1 VLHDTAASS
10 TMVPAETPAGGGR
23 AWNVTRLVW
32 PSASVPTDHGDVWRW
47 ELPTVHDASRVR
59 MDLRARLAHPSLASR
74 STEDAR
80 EGLLLVFEELSS
92 NALRHGGGAV
102 EALIVAVPS
111 GWVIVLTDGSPDA
124 PPRPAIDRDPAF
136 GGMGLPMVAQLS
148 VDYGWCSE
156 PGRKHVWARLP
167 SGTTTFSVPQPRSSS
182 GPAA

>member
-1 VLHDTAASS
+1 VS
-10 TMVPAETPAGGGR
+10 G
-23 AWNVTRLVW
+23 LVW
-32 PSASVPTDHGDVWRW
+32 PSSAVPSDDGDVWRW

-102 EALIVAVPS
+102 EATIVAMPA
-111 GWVIVLTDGSPDA
+111 GWVIVLTDGAPDA
-124 PPRPAIDRDPAF
+124 PPRPEIDRDPAF

-148 VDYGWCSE
+148 TDFGWCSE
-156 PGRKHVWARLP
+156 SDRKHVWARLP
-167 SGTTTFSVPQPRSSS
+167 SGMTEATPLPRPRSSS

>member
-1 VLHDTAASS
+1 MS
-10 TMVPAETPAGGGR
+10 G
-23 AWNVTRLVW
+23 LVW
-32 PSASVPTDHGDVWRW
+32 PSAPVPTEDGDVWRW

-59 MDLRARLAHPSLASR
+59 MDLRARLAHPSLAAR

-102 EALIVAVPS
+102 QAQIVAMPT
-111 GWVIVLTDGSPDA
+111 GWLIRLTDGSPDA

-148 VDYGWCSE
+148 VDYGWSSE

-167 SGTTTFSVPQPRSSS
+167 SGLAAAAAVPRPRSSS

>member
-1 VLHDTAASS
+1 MS
-10 TMVPAETPAGGGR
+10 G
-23 AWNVTRLVW
+23 LVW
-32 PSASVPTDHGDVWRW
+32 PSAAVPTEDGDVWRW

-102 EALIVAVPS
+102 EALIVALTT
-111 GWVIVLTDGSPDA
+111 GWLIVLTDGSPDA

-148 VDYGWCSE
+148 VDYGWCSD
-156 PGRKHVWARLP
+156 PGRKRVWARLP
-167 SGTTTFSVPQPRSSS
+167 SGMAAAASVPRPRSSS

>member
-1 VLHDTAASS
+1 MS
-10 TMVPAETPAGGGR
+10 E
-23 AWNVTRLVW
+23 LVW
-32 PSASVPTDHGDVWRW
+32 PSASVPREDGDLWQWV
-47 ELPTVHDASRVR
+47 LPTVHDASRVR

-102 EALIVAVPS
+102 EATIVAVPA
-111 GWVIVLTDGSPDA
+111 GWLIVLSDGSPDA
-124 PPRPAIDRDPAF
+124 PPRPAIDRDPAL

-167 SGTTTFSVPQPRSSS
+167 SGTTTASVPQPRSST

>member
-1 VLHDTAASS
+1 VS
-10 TMVPAETPAGGGR
+10 G
-23 AWNVTRLVW
+23 LVW
-32 PSASVPTDHGDVWRW
+32 PSAAVPTEDGDVWRW

-59 MDLRARLAHPSLASR
+59 MDLRARLAHPSLAAR

-111 GWVIVLTDGSPDA
+111 GWVIALSDGSPDA
-124 PPRPAIDRDPAF
+124 PPRPAIDRDPAL
-136 GGMGLPMVAQLS
+136 GGMGLPMVAQLA
-148 VDYGWCSE
+148 VEYGWCAE
-156 PGRKHVWARLP
+156 PGRKRVWARLA
-167 SGTTTFSVPQPRSSS
+167 SGMATTATVPQPRSSS

>member
-1 VLHDTAASS
+1 LIVS
-10 TMVPAETPAGGGR
+10 G
-23 AWNVTRLVW
+23 LVW
-32 PSASVPTDHGDVWRW
+32 PSAAVPAEDGDVWRW

-102 EALIVAVPS
+102 VAMIVAIPT

-124 PPRPAIDRDPAF
+124 PPRPEIDRDPAF

-148 VDYGWCSE
+148 SEFGWCSS

-167 SGTTTFSVPQPRSSS
+167 SGMSTAAPLPRPRSSS

>member
-1 VLHDTAASS
+1 LIVS
-10 TMVPAETPAGGGR
+10 G
-23 AWNVTRLVW
+23 LVW
-32 PSASVPTDHGDVWRW
+32 PSAAVPADDGDVWRW

-102 EALIVAVPS
+102 EALIVAVPT
-111 GWVIVLTDGSPDA
+111 GWVIVLTDGAPDA
-124 PPRPAIDRDPAF
+124 PPRPEIDRDPAF
-136 GGMGLPMVAQLS
+136 GGMGLPMVAQLAS
-148 VDYGWCSE
+148 EFGWCSS
-156 PGRKHVWARLP
+156 PGRKHVWARLH
-167 SGTTTFSVPQPRSSS
+167 SGMSAATPLPRPRSSS

>member
-1 VLHDTAASS
+1 VS
-10 TMVPAETPAGGGR
+10 V
-23 AWNVTRLVW
+23 LVW
-32 PSASVPTDHGDVWRW
+32 PAAPVPSERGDVWRW

-102 EALIVAVPS
+102 QAVIVANAAGWLIVLSDEAPERPPQPAV
-111 GWVIVLTDGSPDA
+111 
-124 PPRPAIDRDPAF
+124 DRDPAL

-148 VDYGWCSE
+148 LEFGWAGE
-156 PGRKHVWARLP
+156 EGRKHVWATLP
-167 SGTTTFSVPQPRSSS
+167 SGQEVAAVPRPRSSS
-182 GPAA
+182 IND